1 MKTARAVAVCLAF
14 VAAGCASQDAHPRN
28 AVRLSSVGPSSS
40 VSPSSSAN
48 PSTSAPVVAPSGYP
62 PPAHVGVLATPSH
75 DPVAEVDLA
84 VPLATDV
91 PRISFTQAY
100 AAGAPWGPGGT
111 PTKGPTI
118 TLALVTSPQTGQQ
131 NADGSLTPLMNRS
144 LTYVLTWDGLPCGAP
159 AGPASYDP
167 TRLCTYGTFV
177 DANTGQDMF
186 SYDG

>member
-14 VAAGCASQDAHPRN
+14 TAAGCASQDAHPRN
-28 AVRLSSVGPSSS
+28 AVRLSSV
-40 VSPSSSAN
+40 SPSSSTSPP
-48 PSTSAPVVAPSGYP
+48 PSTSASVAAPSGYP
-62 PPAHVGVLATPSH
+62 PPNHVGVLATASH

-177 DANTGQDMF
+177 DANTGQDLF

>member
-14 VAAGCASQDAHPRN
+14 VAAGCASQDAHPRD
-28 AVRLSSVGPSSS
+28 AASLSS
-40 VSPSSSAN
+40 VSPSSVSPPSA
-48 PSTSAPVVAPSGYP
+48 SASVAAPSGFP
-62 PPAHVGVLATPSH
+62 PPTHVGVLATPSH

-100 AAGAPWGPGGT
+100 AVGAPGPGGT

-118 TLALVTSPQTGQQ
+118 TLALVTSPQTGHQ

-144 LTYVLTWDGLPCGAP
+144 LTYVLTWDDVQCPLS
-159 AGPASYDP
+159 AGPAGASHDTTPRYG
-167 TRLCTYGTFV
+167 CTAGNFV
-177 DANTGQDMF
+177 DANTGQSVY
-186 SYDG
+186 SYEGG